1 MQKIFKKFYFLTK
14 LSSSL
19 ILLLLVI
26 FLIYLFSKAYI
37 EEANL
42 VTNTPAEE
50 FNEIRY
56 EVSDQLK
63 KNNDLILDV
72 ANRIKK
78 IENEIDLLKLKNN
91 DENNRTILEDISKIS
106 KEILIL
112 KNNNKNKNVFSKNE
126 KLFDEKKFLI
136 VKYIDNI
143 ILSIDE
149 GYNYNDAI
157 QELVLLIKDENLKTY
172 LDRLLIISYEENLSF
187 EKLKENF
194 ELNSNL
200 FLKKYLLYKSDNSY
214 ITKFILKFFNLKI
227 NKDKKNEDSVI
238 ENLSNAKNYLYE
250 KDISNSIK
258 ELIKIDDI
266 ESHFGLWIES
276 AQKIEESKKLIL
288 SLKSEM
294 ENL

>member
-19 ILLLLVI
+19 ILLLIVI

-200 FLKKYLLYKSDNSY
+200 FLKKYLLKKSDNSY